1 MDLFNIPGIP
11 ATKESDNRILNKTT
25 KKPSKVVAKAGLSL
39 QERILAI
46 KRSVEENLGEYKE
59 KYECIR
65 EETQLKVFIDQCIEN
80 GEVALDTETT
90 RVKSY
95 VR

>member
-11 ATKESDNRILNKTT
+11 ATKENDNRILNKTT